1 MIYNTFIFN
10 CNGNGCEERG
20 EFTNMKEARRTGWGI
35 APDNNTCLCPKCM
48 AKERIKAN
56 FKIKFK

>member
-10 CNGNGCEERG
+10 CNGCEEIE
-20 EFTNMKEARRTGWGI
+20 EFENLKAARKTGWGI

-48 AKERIKAN
+48 AKERIKAR
-56 FKIKFK
+56 FKVKFK